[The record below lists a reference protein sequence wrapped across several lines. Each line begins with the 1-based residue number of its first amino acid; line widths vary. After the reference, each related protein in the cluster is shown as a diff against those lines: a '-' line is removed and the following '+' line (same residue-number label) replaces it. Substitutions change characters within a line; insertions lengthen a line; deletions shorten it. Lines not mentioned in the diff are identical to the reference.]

1 MANDNEV
8 IIHVRAEDD
17 TAAGFAKVKANAKKT
32 GEELERAFKSHGLA
46 AGRALADGIHDGLK
60 QGAPRIKQQ
69 ARSLGE
75 DIEDILARH
84 GRASGAE
91 LGQGIS
97 DGLGTHAPDIKT
109 QTGVLGAGIEAEL
122 NDAGR
127 RGGQALA
134 DGIKD
139 GMDDAKSSKGGDG
152 LIPDLTAAGAKA
164 GVKGGRAVASSLMG
178 TLAEELSGAKNPA
191 IAGAVLAATA
201 TIGPLLAANIGAAVI
216 GSGGALGIVGGF
228 LAASKD
234 PRLRG
239 AVQALG
245 DMVSDDLKEAGSKFA
260 PAAVEAVGQVKTAW
274 KTVLPDIESVFTKSE
289 SLIEPFV
296 DGILDGVGFL
306 VSGIDDAL
314 GDAGPVMEAF
324 GDLIRDVGEHLGEMF
339 AELGDDAPALA
350 DSLGVLA
357 DTFGFLADV
366 ITEVISFSAD
376 WISQFAIIERGL
388 DTVAEKL
395 RPMAEALGLVS
406 DETDSVS
413 LKNAEWHDSAID
425 AADAVNDQVEAMRT
439 LEEEMR
445 KQTDPLFNVL
455 DLQDKVRIAQ
465 EKYTKAVE
473 EHGEESPKARDELR
487 KMGKAT
493 FDLTSAL
500 SDAASEGFNG
510 KLTPAMRTAL
520 KAAGLTTGQMDALE
534 KELKA
539 AKRAGDSWAKTY
551 VAKYHVKYSSSGS
564 KTGNFGEGG
573 DFSGVGG
580 LASGGI
586 KGAANGATWSGFTL
600 VGEHGPELI
609 DLPAGSRVSS
619 APDTQRMLSG
629 GNPMGAQ
636 GPAGLAGLQGLNITF
651 DPSGANRLVRAIMET
666 LRAEIR
672 DQGGSVQTVLGVS
685 GVG

>member
-8 IIHVRAEDD
+8 IIHVKAEDD
-17 TAAGFAKVKANAKKT
+17 TAAGFTKVKASAKKT

-60 QGAPRIKQQ
+60 QGTPRIKQQ

-75 DIEDILARH
+75 DVEDILARH
-84 GRASGAE
+84 GRAGGAE

-109 QTGVLGAGIEAEL
+109 QAGVLGDGIEDEL
-122 NDAGR
+122 RDAGR
-127 RGGQALA
+127 KGGQSLA

-139 GMDDAKSSKGGDG
+139 GMEDAKSSKGGDG
-152 LIPDLTAAGAKA
+152 LIPDLAVAGAKA
-164 GVKGGRAVASSLMG
+164 GAKGGKAVASSLMS
-178 TLAEELSGAKNPA
+178 TLAEELSGAKGPA
-191 IAGAVLAATA
+191 IAGAVLAALA
-201 TIGPLLAANIGAAVI
+201 TVGPLVAANIGAAVI

-239 AVQALG
+239 AVQAMG
-245 DMVSDDLKEAGSKFA
+245 DMIEDDLKEAGKSFA

-289 SLIEPFV
+289 GLIEPFL
-296 DGILDGVGFL
+296 DGILDGVASL
-306 VSGIDDAL
+306 VAGIDDSL

-324 GDLIRDVGEHLGEMF
+324 GDLVRDVGGDLGEMF
-339 AELGDDAPALA
+339 AELGDDSPYLA
-350 DSLGVLA
+350 DSLGILSG
-357 DTFGFLADV
+357 TFGVLSDA
-366 ITEVISFSAD
+366 ITEVISFSAK
-376 WISQFAIIERGL
+376 WISQFAVIERGI
-388 DTVAEKL
+388 DDAAESL
-395 RPMAEALGLVS
+395 RPLAETLGLVS
-406 DETDSVS
+406 DETNTVS
-413 LKNAEWHDSAID
+413 LENAEWHDSAID

-445 KQTDPLFNVL
+445 KQTDPLFEVL
-455 DLQDKVRIAQ
+455 DLQDRVAIAQ
-465 EKYTKAVE
+465 SKYNKAVE
-473 EHGEESPKARDELR
+473 KFGKDSPQARDELR

-510 KLTPAMRTAL
+510 GLTPAMRTAL
-520 KAAGLTTGQMDALE
+520 KAAGLTTDQMDELE

-573 DFSGVGG
+573 DYSGVGG

-586 KGAANGATWSGFTL
+586 KGAASGASWSGLTM

-629 GNPMGAQ
+629 GH
-636 GPAGLAGLQGLNITF
+636 PAGGIPSFSSQTLKLVL
-651 DPSGANRLVRAIMET
+651 DPSAGSKLTRAIMEMI
-666 LRAEIR
+666 RAEIR
-672 DQGGSVQTVLGVS
+672 TEGGNVQTVLGVS